1 MMMIRKT
8 ITMPE
13 PMDDW
18 IKSQIDSGRYGN
30 DSEYVRDLI
39 RKDQERRELETMISE
54 SQQAFE
60 NGDFTT
66 LESKDDVRGFIEG
79 VWTRAKNASLD
90 NN

>member
-1 MMMIRKT
+1 
-8 ITMPE
+8 MPE

-60 NGDFTT
+60 KGDFTT
-66 LESKDDVRGFIEG
+66 LVSKDDVRGFIEG
-79 VWTRAKNASLD
+79 VWMRAKNASLD

>member
-1 MMMIRKT
+1 MIRKT

-13 PMDDW
+13 PMGDW

-39 RKDQERRELETMISE
+39 RKDQERRQLETMIDE
-54 SQQAFE
+54 SQRAFE
-60 NGDFTT
+60 NGEFTT
-66 LESKDDVRGFIEG
+66 LDSKSDVRGFIEK
-79 VWTRAKNASLD
+79 VWARAKHASPD

>member
-1 MMMIRKT
+1 
-8 ITMPE
+8 MPE

-54 SQQAFE
+54 GQQAFE
-60 NGDFTT
+60 KGDFTT

-79 VWTRAKNASLD
+79 VWARAKKASLD

>member
-1 MMMIRKT
+1 MIRKT

-18 IKSQIDSGRYGN
+18 IKAQIDSGRYGN

-39 RKDQERRELETMISE
+39 RKDQERSQLQTMIDE
-54 SQQAFE
+54 SQRAFE
-60 NGDFTT
+60 NGEFTSLQT
-66 LESKDDVRGFIEG
+66 KADVRGFIEG
-79 VWTRAKNASLD
+79 VWARAKDASSD